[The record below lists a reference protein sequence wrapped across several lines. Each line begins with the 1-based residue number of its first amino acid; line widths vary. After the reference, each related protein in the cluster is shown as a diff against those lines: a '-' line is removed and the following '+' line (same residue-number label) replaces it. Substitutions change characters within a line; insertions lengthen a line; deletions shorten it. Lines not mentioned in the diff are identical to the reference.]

1 MVGYEARAYKI
12 YFELTIRVSA
22 GAETGQGGL
31 LEVVVTSVSNAANR
45 TGMVSIMLDV
55 SVIQDLEF
63 IEAGAQQELD
73 LVYGGEAIEHEISIV
88 NTGNVRTEIRVF
100 TSENLRGWSVVLNSD
115 DGDCTFEQNEL
126 TCMVEEGERLYVNA
140 TIRAPYGAELSDT
153 YKFTLS
159 AEPTDTGVLDRQNLQ
174 FIVQGEPAGGA
185 LDLAGNTTLQAI
197 GATVIVALLLLFLI
211 RRD

>member
-1 MVGYEARAYKI
+1 MVGHEAKIYHI
-12 YFELTIRVSA
+12 YFELTIRVSP

-45 TGMVSIMLDV
+45 TGLVSIMLDV

-63 IEAGAQQELD
+63 IEAGARQELD
-73 LVYGGEAIEHEISIV
+73 LVYGGEAIEHEISVV
-88 NTGNVRTEIRVF
+88 NTGNVRSEIRVF
-100 TSENLRGWSVVLNSD
+100 TSENLRGWSVVLNSE
-115 DGDCTFEQNEL
+115 DGDCSYEQNEL
-126 TCMVEEGERLYVNA
+126 FCMVDEGERLYINA
-140 TIRAPYGAELSDT
+140 TIRAPYGAELSDA

-174 FIVQGEPAGGA
+174 FVVQGEPAEGV

-197 GATVIVALLLLFLI
+197 GAAVIVALLLLFLI